1 MSIVKLNSTTLQV
14 LSELKQKIS
23 NLEKQGSNIDVAWSL
38 EAIHNQNQLLLYAEK
53 IKDGVRVENPELF
66 PEKQPNE

>member
-1 MSIVKLNSTTLQV
+1 MSIVKLNTTTLQA

-23 NLEKQGSNIDVAWSL
+23 NLEKLGSNIDVAWAL
-38 EAIHNQNQLLLYAEK
+38 ESIHHQNQLLLYAQK
-53 IKDGVRVENPELF
+53 IKDQVRVENPELF

>member
-1 MSIVKLNSTTLQV
+1 MSIVKLNSTTLLV

-23 NLEKQGSNIDVAWSL
+23 NLEKLGSNIDVAWSL
-38 EAIHNQNQLLLYAEK
+38 EAIHNQNQLLLYAQK
-53 IKDGVRVENPELF
+53 IKDQVRVENPELF